1 MKILISN
8 DDGIEAP
15 GINTLHELLSEHAD
29 CRVVAPLGPQSG
41 VGHAL
46 TYDRPFDVHE
56 LKDGHIAVDGTPAD
70 CAAHASASAKLPPEN
85 PATPRCRCAS
95 SSHSMPRQDPR
106 ALKEPVCWNSSSLI
120 KSSALS
126 GI

>member
-41 VGHAL
+41 LLDPLWEH
-46 TYDRPFDVHE
+46 PF
-56 LKDGHIAVDGTPAD
+56 
-70 CAAHASASAKLPPEN
+70 
-85 PATPRCRCAS
+85 
-95 SSHSMPRQDPR
+95 SMPFF
-106 ALKEPVCWNSSSLI
+106 
-120 KSSALS
+120 S
-126 GI
+126 GFWVSPWPPKPHTAAMATHPLATR